1 MKASNPRKRLA
12 ITDLERQNIR
22 HRYASHPSTQPAL
35 IAWYA
40 AQSQGRDL
48 TQGQISS
55 ILSEKYQYLD
65 SDTRKKT
72 LQLFTSLGED
82 GGRIS
87 VIKALEQ
94 IGKDISQEKRA
105 KSIQC
110 SSDSWLP

>member
-22 HRYASHPSTQPAL
+22 RRYATHPSTQPAL

-40 AQSQGRDL
+40 AQPQGRNL

-55 ILSEKYQYLD
+55 VLSEKYQYRYLD

-72 LQLFTSLGED
+72 QLGS
-82 GGRIS
+82 
-87 VIKALEQ
+87 KW
-94 IGKDISQEKRA
+94 RA
-105 KSIQC
+105 
-110 SSDSWLP
+110 P